1 MKKGPPFTRRQ
12 VVKGMA
18 ASSFIALLGANL
30 SSCSDNDGGDPFN
43 ASRYQPL
50 PAGASVAFDH
60 GVASGDPLADRV
72 ILWTRGTPSQPGR
85 VDLQWE
91 VAADASFGQIV
102 ARGETYTDPD
112 VDYTAKVDVSGLQS
126 GTTYFY
132 RFRFRGTNSPTGR
145 TRTLPEGSIAQA
157 SFAVFSCSNYPT
169 GFFHAYREAA
179 QREFDAVLHLGDYIY
194 EYGPGDYA
202 TGDAEALG
210 RLPEPPR
217 EILSLGDYRAR
228 YAQYRSDPDCRAVH
242 AAHPF
247 IAVWDDHEIA
257 NDAWRE
263 GAENHDPATEG
274 SYAERRRNALQAY
287 FEWMPIRPPSTPQ
300 EIYRDFRFGD
310 LLDLFMLDTRHIG
323 RDLQLDFEDFTTG
336 DVVDAEAVRAAIAD
350 PARTLLGEDQKD
362 WLIDRLIN
370 ANGTWQVLG
379 QQVIMGRAEAPA
391 PIVRA
396 LRAGDTANGVQVLLA
411 AVAAKQKDPA
421 DRTPEEE
428 ALLAQTVPYNLD
440 AWDGYAA
447 EREEIFEQARQLQRR
462 LVVLSVDT
470 HNSWAIQLRNTNG
483 EVVGV
488 EYAGTSVTSPG
499 FEYYVGLVNDA
510 AAAFFENALY
520 VLMDDLRYL
529 NARNRGYMTVTF
541 TREEAS
547 AEWIHLDTV
556 KTPEYRMV
564 PERSRRLTASA
575 TTLLIEEPG

>member
-18 ASSFIALLGANL
+18 ASSFFALLGANL

-43 ASRYQPL
+43 ESSYQPL
-50 PAGASVAFDH
+50 PAEATVSFDH

-72 ILWTRGTPSQPGR
+72 ILWTRATPSQPGR

-91 VAADASFGQIV
+91 LAGDASFNEIV
-102 ARGETYTDPD
+102 ARGATYTDPD
-112 VDYTAKVDVSGLQS
+112 VDYTAKVDVGGLRP
-126 GTTYFY
+126 GTAYFY
-132 RFRFRGTNSPTGR
+132 RFRFRNTNSVVGR

-157 SFAVFSCSNYPT
+157 SFAVFSCSNYPA

-179 QREFDAVLHLGDYIY
+179 QRDFDAVLHLGDYIY
-194 EYGPGDYA
+194 EYGPG
-202 TGDAEALG
+202 GDAEALG

-217 EILSLGDYRAR
+217 EILSLSDYRTR
-228 YAQYRSDPDCRAVH
+228 YAQYRSDADCHAVH

-274 SYAERRRNALQAY
+274 PYAQRRRDAVQAY

-310 LLDLFMLDTRHIG
+310 LVDLFMLDTRHIG
-323 RDLQLDFEDFTTG
+323 RDLQLDFADFTTG
-336 DVVDAEAVRAAIAD
+336 EIVDAEAVRAAAAD
-350 PARTLLGEDQKD
+350 PARTLLGEEQKD

-370 ANGTWQVLG
+370 AQSTWQVLG

-396 LRAGDTANGVQVLLA
+396 IRAGDTTNGIQVLLA

-428 ALLAQTVPYNLD
+428 ALLAQAVPYNLD

-462 LVVLSVDT
+462 LVVLSGDT
-470 HNSWAIQLRNTNG
+470 HNSWANQLRNASG
-483 EVVGV
+483 DVVGV

-499 FEYYVGLVNDA
+499 FEQYVGLVNDG

-520 VLMDDLRYL
+520 VLIDDLRYL
-529 NARNRGYMTVTF
+529 NARSRGYMAVTF
-541 TREEAS
+541 TPTAAN

-556 KTPEYRMV
+556 KTPEYRIV
-564 PERSRRLTASA
+564 AERSKRLTASA
-575 TTLLIEEPG
+575 DTLLIQDVT